1 MERPMPSKQM
11 GCEQG
16 RQSGHLQPPSELHR
30 TGRVPAQGLSQQF
43 FWPKLSLKDAAGYV
57 T

>member
-1 MERPMPSKQM
+1 MPSKQM